1 MPMFDTHC
9 HLNFGAFDQSIDAV
23 VARAR
28 EQGVT
33 EIMIPSTN
41 IETSNRAVE
50 ITKRHAGGGLLCAVG
65 IHPHHVFELKEHS
78 EQIEHDLEIIQSLLS
93 ESVVRAVGEVG
104 LDRHYYKSTKYSA
117 YQIDQEF
124 MKVQIL
130 VFRRQVE
137 MAVDNAKSLILHN
150 REARDEFLRTLS
162 AVWSSKLEGRTVFH
176 CCEPSKQLLA
186 YAKEHNIMIGV
197 DGDVTYYKEKQDFV
211 RTIPP
216 EMLVLETDAPFL
228 SPEPF
233 RSQPRETRPPNEPA
247 NIPLIAQK
255 IAELTGRSVDEV
267 TRQTTENAHRLFA
280 LS

>member
-1 MPMFDTHC
+1 MFDTHC

-50 ITKRHAGGGLLCAVG
+50 IAKRHEGGGLLCAVG

-78 EQIEHDLEIIQSLLS
+78 EQIECDLEIIQSLLS
-93 ESVVRAVGEVG
+93 ETVVRAVGEVG

-137 MAVDNAKSLILHN
+137 MAVNNSKSLILHN

-162 AVWSSKLEGRTVFH
+162 TVWSSKLEGRTVFH

-186 YAKEHNIMIGV
+186 YATEHNIMIGV

-211 RTIPP
+211 RSIPL

-267 TRQTTENAHRLFA
+267 TRQTTENAHKLFA
-280 LS
+280 LTHS

>member
-1 MPMFDTHC
+1 MFDTHC
-9 HLNFGAFDQSIDAV
+9 HLNFGAFDQSIDDV
-23 VARAR
+23 VMRAR
-28 EQGVT
+28 EQGVA

-41 IETSNRAVE
+41 LETSRKAVE
-50 ITKRHAGGGLLCAVG
+50 LAKRYTSSGVLCAVG

-78 EQIEHDLEIIQSLLS
+78 EQIEHDLKIIQSLLS
-93 ESVVRAVGEVG
+93 EPVVQAVGEVG

-124 MKVQIL
+124 MKTQIL

-137 MAVDNAKSLILHN
+137 MAVDNSKSLILHN
-150 REARDEFLRTLS
+150 REARDEFLQTLS
-162 AVWSSKLEGRTVFH
+162 TVWSSKLEWRTVFH
-176 CCEPSKQLLA
+176 CCEPSKQLLS

-211 RTIPP
+211 RTIPL

-247 NIPLIAQK
+247 NISLIAQK